1 MFMQSLLKF
10 VLATGLGLLLMPR
23 PGYALT
29 AEQTAV
35 LDAYKKPWDIYV
47 GAMQSLEDAI
57 KNANSDGDVVKAAD
71 KFCDEANR
79 FVDEYNQVRE
89 KYQGSDLLK
98 SMDNNPEAKKNIEDF
113 MTDLRKKI
121 QASKPTF
128 DTLKSDLTKYAS
140 SPEIKRVQNRLA
152 STMNRIQLVEL

>member
-1 MFMQSLLKF
+1 MQSLVKF
-10 VLATGLGLLLMPR
+10 ILSAGLVVLIMPR
-23 PGYALT
+23 PGYALD
-29 AEQTAV
+29 ADQKAV

-47 GAMQSLEDAI
+47 SAMEGLENSI
-57 KNANSDGDVVKAAD
+57 KSANNDGDVVKAAD

-79 FVDEYNQVRE
+79 FVDEYNAVRE
-89 KYQGSDLLK
+89 KYQGSDLMK
-98 SMDNNPEAKKNIEDF
+98 SMDNDADAKKNIEDF

-121 QASKPTF
+121 EASKGTF
-128 DTLKSDLTKYAS
+128 DALKSDLSKYAS

>member
-1 MFMQSLLKF
+1 MQSLLKF
-10 VLATGLGLLLMPR
+10 ILSAGLVLLVVPR
-23 PGYALT
+23 PGYALD
-29 AEQTAV
+29 ADQKAV

-47 GAMQSLEDAI
+47 NAMLALENSI
-57 KNANSDGDVVKAAD
+57 KSANTDEDVVKAAD

-79 FVDEYNQVRE
+79 FVDEYNVVRE
-89 KYQGSDLLK
+89 KYQGSDLVK
-98 SMDNNPEAKKNIEDF
+98 SMDNDAEAKKNIEDF

-121 QASKPTF
+121 QDSKGTF
-128 DTLKSDLTKYAS
+128 DALKSDLTKYAS

>member
-1 MFMQSLLKF
+1 MQSLLKF
-10 VLATGLGLLLMPR
+10 ILSAGLVLLVVPR
-23 PGYALT
+23 PGYALD
-29 AEQTAV
+29 ADQKAV

-47 GAMQSLEDAI
+47 NAMQALENSI
-57 KNANSDGDVVKAAD
+57 KNASNDEDVVKAAD

-79 FVDEYNQVRE
+79 FVDEYNVVRE
-89 KYQGSDLLK
+89 KYQGSDLMK
-98 SMDNNPEAKKNIEDF
+98 SMDNDADAKKNIEDF

-121 QASKPTF
+121 QDSKGTF
-128 DTLKSDLTKYAS
+128 DALKSDLTKYSS

>member
-1 MFMQSLLKF
+1 MQSLLKF
-10 VLATGLGLLLMPR
+10 ILSAGLVLLVMPR
-23 PGYALT
+23 PGYALD
-29 AEQTAV
+29 ADQKAA

-47 GAMQSLEDAI
+47 NAMQALQNSI
-57 KNANSDGDVVKAAD
+57 KSANSDADVVKAAD

-79 FVDEYNQVRE
+79 FVDEYNEVRT
-89 KYQGSDLLK
+89 KYQGSDVIK
-98 SMDNNPEAKKNIEDF
+98 SMDNDADAKKNIEDF

-121 QASKPTF
+121 QDSKTTF
-128 DTLKSDLTKYAS
+128 DELKNDLTKYAS

>member
-1 MFMQSLLKF
+1 MQSLLKF
-10 VLATGLGLLLMPR
+10 ILSTGLVLLLTPR
-23 PGYALT
+23 PGYAMD
-29 AEQTAV
+29 ADQKAV

-47 GAMQSLEDAI
+47 NAMQALENSI
-57 KNANSDGDVVKAAD
+57 KSANSDSDVVKAAD

-79 FVDEYNQVRE
+79 FVDEYNVVRE
-89 KYQGSDLLK
+89 KYQGSDVIK
-98 SMDNNPEAKKNIEDF
+98 SMDNDPDAKKNIEDF
-113 MTDLRKKI
+113 MNDLKKKI
-121 QASKPTF
+121 QESKTTF